1 MRTTEALRQPTVPAV
16 PSTPAQ
22 HGRYGRI
29 LVTATTLLALGG
41 EDLLQM
47 KELAQRA
54 EVSLATLY
62 RYFPAKEY
70 VLLAIAVNRYESAL
84 RRVAD
89 EVPDGVTAQERVVN
103 HLLREFRAGQR
114 DQKLSASLGRV
125 LADTRADYRQVIEQ
139 VRDLHVK
146 ILQQV
151 AVAGRPLS
159 REEYRRLM
167 IVHDVFGAAKQRWLA
182 GVCSAAEARFEIR
195 LGGHLLNVPGLF
207 AEVDQVPAAAGRPS
221 ARVARSR

>member
-1 MRTTEALRQPTVPAV
+1 VPAV

-22 HGRYGRI
+22 HGRYDRI
-29 LVTATTLLALGG
+29 LTTATALLAVGG

-54 EVSLATLY
+54 DVSLATLY

-89 EVPDGVTAQERVVN
+89 EVPEGVTAQERVTN

-114 DQKLSASLGRV
+114 DQKLAASLGRV
-125 LADTRADYRQVIEQ
+125 LTDTRADYRQVILQ

-146 ILQQV
+146 ILHQV

-159 REEYRRLM
+159 REEHRRLM
-167 IVHDVFGAAKQRWLA
+167 IVHDVFGAANQRWLA

-207 AEVDQVPAAAGRPS
+207 AEVDPVPAVLGRPS
-221 ARVARSR
+221 ARTARPR

>member
-89 EVPDGVTAQERVVN
+89 EVPDGATAQERVVN

-207 AEVDQVPAAAGRPS
+207 ADVDQVPAAAGRPS

>member
-1 MRTTEALRQPTVPAV
+1 MSTTETLRAPIVPAI

-22 HGRYGRI
+22 HGRYDRI
-29 LVTATTLLALGG
+29 LATATAMLTAGG
-41 EDLLQM
+41 EELLQM

-70 VLLAIAVNRYESAL
+70 VLLAIAVSRYQNAL
-84 RRVAD
+84 KRVSD
-89 EVPDGVTAQERVVN
+89 EAPDGASPQERVTN

-114 DQKLSASLGRV
+114 DQKLTTSISRV
-125 LADTRADYRQVIEQ
+125 LNDTRADYRQVILE
-139 VRDLHVK
+139 VHELHVQ

-151 AVAGRPLS
+151 AVGGRPLS
-159 REEYRRLM
+159 RDERRRLL
-167 IVHDVFGAAKQRWLA
+167 IVHNVFRAANHRWLA

-195 LGGHLLNVPGLF
+195 MAGHLLSAPGLF
-207 AEVDQVPAAAGRPS
+207 PDADDVSLGNGSAAP
-221 ARVARSR
+221 V

>member
-1 MRTTEALRQPTVPAV
+1 MRTTEALRQPMVPAV

-29 LVTATTLLALGG
+29 LATATTLLALGG

-70 VLLAIAVNRYESAL
+70 VLLAIAVNRYENAL

-89 EVPDGVTAQERVVN
+89 EVPEGVTAQERVTN

-125 LADTRADYRQVIEQ
+125 LTDTRADYRQVIHQ

-167 IVHDVFGAAKQRWLA
+167 IVHNVFGAANQRWLA

-207 AEVDQVPAAAGRPS
+207 AEVDQVPAAVGRPS
-221 ARVARSR
+221 ARAARPR